1 MNRKTKHA
9 KACVIGWP
17 VAQSLSPLIHQH
29 WMQKHGIEG
38 SYEAIAVDHGDLEK
52 FLGGLRDDGMVGAN
66 VTIPHKQAVLNL
78 VDDLSP
84 TARSTGAVNTVIV
97 APNGHLSG
105 LNTDGAGFINWLE
118 EAAPGWQAGQA
129 PALVLGAGGAAR
141 AIVAALLAAGVNELR
156 LANRSTANAQALKDS
171 AGSKATAVMPWDN
184 RAAAA
189 RGAGLLVNTTPLGMT
204 AMPPLEIDLSGLA
217 PGAVVYDIVYA
228 PLETELLS
236 TARAGG
242 FTAVDGLG
250 MLCHQAALAFEAWFG
265 VLPAVDSELRAKLE
279 QALDGSARGSGQTT

>member
-1 MNRKTKHA
+1 MNTKTKHG

-17 VAQSLSPLIHQH
+17 VAQSLSPLIHEH

-38 SYEAIAVDHGDLEK
+38 SYEAIAIDHGDLEK
-52 FLGGLRDDGMVGAN
+52 FLGGLRCDGMVGAN

-84 TARSTGAVNTVIV
+84 TARSIGAVNTITV
-97 APNGHLSG
+97 APDRRLHG
-105 LNTDGAGFINWLE
+105 LNTDGAGFINWLA
-118 EAAPGWQAGQA
+118 EAAPGWRAGRA

-141 AIVAALLAAGVNELR
+141 AIVAALLAAGVTELR
-156 LANRSTANAQALKDS
+156 LANRSTTNAEALKDS
-171 AGSKATAVMPWDN
+171 VGGAAIAVVPWDD
-184 RAAAA
+184 RAAGA

-217 PGAVVYDIVYA
+217 QGAVVYDIVYA

-236 TARAGG
+236 SARAGG
-242 FTAVDGLG
+242 FTVVDGLG
-250 MLCHQAALAFEAWFG
+250 MLCHQAALSFESWFG
-265 VLPAVDSELRAKLE
+265 ILPAVDNKLRAKLE
-279 QALDGSARGSGQTT
+279 QAINSSAKELG